1 MRRPLYDTEE
11 SVWGGGCSPVK
22 AWVRVPP
29 LYEEG
34 TVEKA
39 MLREAL
45 PSCSWDADSVF

>member
-1 MRRPLYDTEE
+1 M
-11 SVWGGGCSPVK
+11 K